1 MKIVCSYCRKV
12 LREQEPGGAGLSHGM
27 CVDCSDHF
35 GRLWR
40 GMSISEYLDEIP
52 VPIVVVDAAR
62 NRVAGA
68 NRKLAA
74 ALGVSREQLV
84 GLRGGEA
91 MACKYSRLPEG
102 CGETV
107 HCRDCTIRRAVIEVA
122 RTGQTLS
129 RVEAYLDTS
138 AGRVP
143 LTMTVQPMEGGFVQV
158 TLLDMRA
165 PGPIPERRC
174 EEREEPRA

>member
-1 MKIVCSYCRKV
+1 MKIVCSHCRKV
-12 LREQEPGGAGLSHGM
+12 LREQEPGDAGLSHGM

-52 VPIVVVDAAR
+52 VPILVVDGTR
-62 NRVAGA
+62 VRVAGA
-68 NRKLAA
+68 NRTVAA

-91 MACKYSRLPEG
+91 MACKHSRLPEG

-107 HCRDCTIRRAVIEVA
+107 HCRECTLRRSVLEVA

-129 RVEAYLDTS
+129 RVEAFLDTS

-143 LTMTVQPMEGGFVQV
+143 LTMTVQPLEGGFVQV
-158 TLLDMRA
+158 TLLDLR
-165 PGPIPERRC
+165 PPVPIPEGC
-174 EEREEPRA
+174 DEREEPRA